1 VQFLIPI
8 SLGYFNFM
16 AELLAKKETMSHDIS
31 PAPCKEPEGLE
42 DFTIL

>member
-1 VQFLIPI
+1 VQFLIQI

-16 AELLAKKETMSHDIS
+16 AEFLKKKETMSHDIS
-31 PAPCKEPEGLE
+31 PKEPEGLE